1 MPDRSPDG
9 ALRWLLR
16 QVRLGRVRG
25 GCVSVLALLAA
36 CGTACAPVFYG
47 LITDVIV
54 DGADGAMAWSSL
66 WWLLGAQVGLY
77 AAVFACTF
85 TQSRLLNTAVQR
97 AAYRLRAEIE
107 RAVHRLPMRY
117 FDSTTRGDLLSTM
130 TVNTDNATTVVG
142 PVLVTLPTSLFTIV
156 TVTTLLF
163 ILSPVLAAIAVAAAP
178 VSAVIALRV
187 ARRARPHLVDQWTT
201 TAALTGHVE
210 EELSA
215 RRMISAYGAEE
226 VAARRFEALNDR
238 LFRSVR
244 SAQWSSGT
252 LAPLVTTVNALVF
265 LVLAVV
271 GGLQVVDGALSL
283 GAAQAVVLFAQQL
296 STALRELAGF
306 YPRIQSGSVS
316 ASRIRDLLETPADA
330 TTSEAPADSTD
341 RDVADRRRHG
351 GGPPEI
357 VFSSVDFGYQPGTPV
372 LRSVD
377 LTLLPGTTTAIVGA
391 TGSGKTTLT
400 RLLQGFYAPDAGQ
413 ILIDGIDI
421 ARLGPDR
428 TRSSMAVVTQE
439 PWLFRGTIRDN
450 ISYGTDPDGGPG
462 QADTAVAG
470 TAGADTT
477 GNDPVSRAVAD
488 GHVTQIIA
496 TLPDGLNT
504 VVGPD
509 ADNLS
514 SGEKQLVTVAR
525 AIAAQPRILVLD
537 EATSAADPRT
547 ELLIQQALHRL
558 RSHTT
563 TLLITHRL
571 STAARADRIVV
582 LDDGRVVE
590 TGSHQELLAAEG
602 VYVRR
607 CRTDGVRGSV
617 ARAALAGNP

>member
-1 MPDRSPDG
+1 MPDRSRDG

-54 DGADGAMAWSSL
+54 DGVDGTMAWSSL

-77 AAVFACTF
+77 SAVFACTF

-97 AAYRLRAEIE
+97 AAYRLRSEIE
-107 RAVHRLPMRY
+107 RAVHRLPMRF

-163 ILSPVLAAIAVAAAP
+163 VLSPTLAAIAVAAAP
-178 VSAVIALRV
+178 VSAVIALLV

-271 GGLQVVDGALSL
+271 GGFQVVDGALSL

-296 STALRELAGF
+296 SSALRELAGF

-316 ASRIRDLLETPADA
+316 AGRIRDLLETPDDE
-330 TTSEAPADSTD
+330 TTTGPPESGGD
-341 RDVADRRRHG
+341 RDPVDPLGRG
-351 GGPPEI
+351 DGPPEI
-357 VFSSVDFGYQPGTPV
+357 VFSSVDFGYQPDTPV
-372 LRSVD
+372 VRSVD
-377 LTLLPGTTTAIVGA
+377 LTLPSGTTTAIVGA

-400 RLLQGFYAPDAGQ
+400 RLLQGFYPPDSGQ
-413 ILIDGIDI
+413 ILIDGVDI
-421 ARLGPDR
+421 ARLGPER

-439 PWLFRGTIRDN
+439 PWLFHGTIRDN
-450 ISYGTDPDGGPG
+450 ISYG
-462 QADTAVAG
+462 ADTDG
-470 TAGADTT
+470 DTT
-477 GNDPVSRAVAD
+477 RQDIPGGAPGDDAVSRAVAD
-488 GHVTQIIA
+488 GHVAQIIA
-496 TLPDGLNT
+496 TLPDGLDT

-525 AIAAQPRILVLD
+525 AIAARPRILVLD

-590 TGSHQELLAAEG
+590 TGSHQELLAADG
-602 VYVRR
+602 MYARR